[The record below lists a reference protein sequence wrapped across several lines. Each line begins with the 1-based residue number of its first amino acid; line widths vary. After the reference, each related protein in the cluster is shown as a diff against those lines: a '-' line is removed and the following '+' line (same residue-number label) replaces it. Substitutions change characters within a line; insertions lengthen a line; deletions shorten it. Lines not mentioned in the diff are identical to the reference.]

1 MSKPGRND
9 PCYCGSEK
17 KYKNCHMADD
27 KAAEQEKRQQED
39 AAKWLR
45 QAFMKYARD
54 ERFAEPLAYALPFYW
69 NNHYTIENAE
79 EMSMNEALRFFD
91 WFVFDYQHEGLE
103 RLIVVYHQEKFDD
116 LSAPQQKVLD
126 EWLHA
131 PAATA
136 YEFSSYE
143 GQKLYT
149 SEFVTRDEI
158 TIYEPSGHG
167 RIEAGDLLLG
177 RLVPVRDRLEF
188 SAVAAYL
195 PKDEIEDLAKKL
207 ELARVT
213 DSALYPEATYEEFMR
228 RNSYIIIHHALEQA
242 EKKGRPPVAAEDPS
256 QAGRLTRKA
265 AKQIRKLPRL
275 RR

>member
-27 KAAEQEKRQQED
+27 KAVEQEKRQEED

-45 QAFMKYARD
+45 QDFLKYARD

-91 WFVFDYQHEGLE
+91 WFVFDYQHEASE
-103 RLIVVYHQEKFDD
+103 RLIVVYHQEKSDN
-116 LSAPQQKVLD
+116 LSGPQQRVLD
-126 EWLHA
+126 QWQYA
-131 PAATA
+131 QAATA
-136 YEFSSYE
+136 YELSGYE
-143 GQKLYT
+143 GQNLFVK
-149 SEFVTRDEI
+149 EFVTREEL

-167 RIEAGDLLLG
+167 RIENGDLLLG

-195 PKDEIEDLAKKL
+195 PQDEIGDLPQKL
-207 ELARVT
+207 EEAQVT
-213 DSALYPEATYEEFMR
+213 DRAAYSETTYQEFMR
-228 RNSYIIIHHALEQA
+228 RNGYIIIHHALEQA
-242 EKKGRPPVAAEDPS
+242 EKKDRPPVAAEDPS
-256 QAGRLTRKA
+256 QAGRLTRQA